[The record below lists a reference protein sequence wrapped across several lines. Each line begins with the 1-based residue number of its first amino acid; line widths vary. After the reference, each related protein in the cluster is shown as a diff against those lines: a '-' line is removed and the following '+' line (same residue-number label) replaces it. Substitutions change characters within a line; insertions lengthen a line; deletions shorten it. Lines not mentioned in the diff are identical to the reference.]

1 MYFILIVYPHQ
12 QHSGDTEMTTYETKE
27 NAVEAAI
34 AEHGALSVEMEVV
47 VVKFIGPMIARHMG
61 CKEGWTYE

>member
-1 MYFILIVYPHQ
+1 
-12 QHSGDTEMTTYETKE
+12 MTTYETKE